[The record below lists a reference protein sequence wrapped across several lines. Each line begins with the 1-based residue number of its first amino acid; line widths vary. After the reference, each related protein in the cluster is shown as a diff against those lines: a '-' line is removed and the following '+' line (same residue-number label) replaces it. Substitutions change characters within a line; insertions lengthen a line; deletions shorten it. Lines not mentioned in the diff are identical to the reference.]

1 MYSTKIIYH
10 EKQGHYQ
17 GVLFKN
23 GVSVSQTEFMMNKAL
38 CIKKLNERIESY
50 NFMNN
55 TKIPRVRR
63 DVKEDVIKEKQ
74 ASLEVKTVTKEIATK
89 VAKPN
94 RRKPFTPYGLK
105 GYVVDKKGNIRL
117 MLDRRASAC
126 TIVLEP
132 DMFAMLA
139 EMVSATQNKL
149 GANQ

>member
-1 MYSTKIIYH
+1 MYSTQIIYH
-10 EKQGHYQ
+10 EGKGQYQ

-23 GVSVSQTEFMMNKAL
+23 GVSVSQTAFMMNKAL

-63 DVKEDVIKEKQ
+63 DVKEDVIKDEQ
-74 ASLEVKTVTKEIATK
+74 ATLEVKTVTKEIATK

-105 GYVVDKKGNIRL
+105 GYLVDNQGNIRL
-117 MLDRRASAC
+117 MLNRRACAS

-139 EMVSATQNKL
+139 EMVSATQSKL
-149 GANQ
+149 GENQ